1 MPDKK
6 TTVPVGY
13 GASAINRCG
22 SFKDVRR
29 RESPRAFPCTR
40 LLPPDN
46 GTGAANWPAMRGLRL
61 EERAEAGRPLTLE
74 ISFLLESEL

>member
-6 TTVPVGY
+6 TTVPVVMEPRLST
-13 GASAINRCG
+13 AVARL
-22 SFKDVRR
+22 RR
-29 RESPRAFPCTR
+29 LPTRVATRIPCTR

-46 GTGAANWPAMRGLRL
+46 GTWAANLPAIRGLRL